1 MCDVCLGE
9 MIRMQWVLFWSCCC
23 AGALYER
30 RKEEGR
36 MQKANQLGRGLSFM
50 VQSHDMKLQYPA
62 REGGS

>member
-1 MCDVCLGE
+1 
-9 MIRMQWVLFWSCCC
+9 
-23 AGALYER
+23 
-30 RKEEGR
+30 